1 MKKLSIIFLTL
12 ITFISCSYKPTEVA
26 VIRIKGSDTM
36 KELTENLAQE
46 YMKQHPGI
54 SVYVEGGGTATGIRA
69 LIRGE
74 IDICTASRNLKPDE
88 AKVLADDYGT
98 LGMFFLVAKD
108 ALSIYL
114 NPNNP
119 VKDLT
124 TEQLKDI
131 FECKTTNWKELG
143 GSDQP
148 VIPVIR
154 NPNSGTHLY
163 FKEHVMGG
171 DEYCDN
177 VVVEPT
183 TRSVIEFISEHSNA
197 IGYGGMAYKGDVF
210 DAKINGI
217 EPSVRNAQND
227 TYPITRYLH
236 FFTARAPAGAVKEF
250 IDWALSPDGQKI
262 VESSGFIPL
271 WEIPF

>member
-1 MKKLSIIFLTL
+1 
-12 ITFISCSYKPTEVA
+12 
-26 VIRIKGSDTM
+26 M

-124 TEQLKDI
+124 ILE
-131 FECKTTNWKELG
+131 NM
-143 GSDQP
+143 
-148 VIPVIR
+148 V
-154 NPNSGTHLY
+154 
-163 FKEHVMGG
+163 
-171 DEYCDN
+171 
-177 VVVEPT
+177 
-183 TRSVIEFISEHSNA
+183 
-197 IGYGGMAYKGDVF
+197 
-210 DAKINGI
+210 
-217 EPSVRNAQND
+217 
-227 TYPITRYLH
+227 
-236 FFTARAPAGAVKEF
+236 
-250 IDWALSPDGQKI
+250 
-262 VESSGFIPL
+262 
-271 WEIPF
+271 